1 MLAVTPADVLAE
13 RSHDVFCERGVLAAI
28 DALADS
34 SHSKTIADLVTAGTF
49 RPELLTTL
57 GKVAS
62 PRYAHFI
69 GRYKDD
75 RDAATR
81 RAVAAA
87 LGLVDNEAVAVP
99 VLIQL
104 LARGGGTEDFL
115 VRWEAGESLVKIG
128 RRKGTGRVRQ
138 RLLDL
143 LAERDRMTAA
153 LAARALARL
162 GDARGVA
169 ALRALTRDGDARVR
183 GEAVLALGELQDP
196 GSGET
201 LMRRLTDESLAV
213 RACAVYA
220 LGRVGGPSIIPSLR
234 KAVEASTDYERELEQ
249 RRQGGESEAAL
260 RERYGLGAFDL
271 RETLQEAMAASA
283 KPPRP
288 TR

>member
-28 DALADS
+28 DALADA
-34 SHSKTIADLVTAGTF
+34 SHSKTIADLISVGAF

-57 GKVAS
+57 GKVAP

-75 RDAATR
+75 RDPATR

-87 LGLVDNEAVAVP
+87 LGLIDNEAVAVP

-115 VRWEAGESLVKIG
+115 VRWEAGESLAKIG
-128 RRKGTGRVRQ
+128 RRKGPDRLRR

-143 LAERDRMTAA
+143 LSDRDRMTAA

-162 GDARGVA
+162 GEARGVA
-169 ALRALTRDGDARVR
+169 TLRDLTRDGDARVR
-183 GEAVLALGELQDP
+183 EEAVRALGEMADP
-196 GSGET
+196 GSEEVLT
-201 LMRRLTDESLAV
+201 RRLADESLAV

-220 LGRVGGPSIIPSLR
+220 LGRVVGAAAIPALR
-234 KAVEASTDYERELEQ
+234 KAVE
-249 RRQGGESEAAL
+249 
-260 RERYGLGAFDL
+260 
-271 RETLQEAMAASA
+271 
-283 KPPRP
+283 
-288 TR
+288 